1 MGQAAS
7 SLDKLSQS
15 ANISQALLQ
24 KLAGVQALL
33 TNNFS
38 DVALS
43 LDS

>member
-15 ANISQALLQ
+15 ANTSQALLQ

-38 DVALS
+38 NVALS

>member
-15 ANISQALLQ
+15 ANTSQALLQ
-24 KLAGVQALL
+24 KLALL

-38 DVALS
+38 NVALS